1 MAQDCYHYYRVES
14 LARTV
19 PSRHKPD
26 KGTDRYVHIIAFNDA
41 EDHEL
46 TIRNYLQYH
55 CRVDPDSHDSNVRG
69 LKTDHYI
76 CADAILTYYLGAK
89 TNRIIE
95 IEMTPTPIY
104 DDIPAGEPIF
114 KNDTSAIFSFKR
126 GKRSRSI
133 PAQARL
139 NVTSN
144 RCNLIDCGQPGF
156 H

>member
-1 MAQDCYHYYRVES
+1 MDQDFYHYYRVES

-19 PSRHKPD
+19 PSMHKPD
-26 KGTDRYVHIIAFNDA
+26 KGTDRYVHIVAFNDA

-76 CADAILTYYLGAK
+76 CADAILTHYLGAK

-95 IEMTPTPIY
+95 IAMTPTPIY
-104 DDIPAGEPIF
+104 DDNPTGEPIF
-114 KNDTSAIFSFKR
+114 KNDTSAIWLV
-126 GKRSRSI
+126 SREE
-133 PAQARL
+133 
-139 NVTSN
+139 NVPDPFRPSA
-144 RCNLIDCGQPGF
+144 G
-156 H
+156 